1 MKYTKFGNVKS
12 PKGNRKEDSGFDCF
26 VGEDWNNGQ
35 PYILRLNEQ
44 VNIPLDISTK
54 FNSDKTLIMFNKSGV
69 STKKGTVQGACVI
82 DPAYRGIIHCNLL
95 KASRGSEDIKVN
107 YRGFFGFILGLF
119 GIKQYATVIKP
130 GEKITQGIIFKV
142 SDEELEEISNEE
154 YAKGPKTKRGAK
166 GFGEGTGTK

>member
-1 MKYTKFGNVKS
+1 MKYTKFGNVN
-12 PKGNRKEDSGFDCF
+12 PVKGNRKEDSGFDCF
-26 VGEDWNNGQ
+26 IPGNWNDGK
-35 PYILRLNEQ
+35 PYYLRLNEQ

-54 FNSDKTLIMFNKSGV
+54 FNSDKTLILFNKSGV

-95 KASRGSEDIKVN
+95 KASRGSEDVKVN

-119 GIKQYATVIKP
+119 GIKQYAAVIKP

-154 YAKGPKTKRGAK
+154 YKKGPKTKRGAK
-166 GFGEGTGTK
+166 GFGEGTGTN